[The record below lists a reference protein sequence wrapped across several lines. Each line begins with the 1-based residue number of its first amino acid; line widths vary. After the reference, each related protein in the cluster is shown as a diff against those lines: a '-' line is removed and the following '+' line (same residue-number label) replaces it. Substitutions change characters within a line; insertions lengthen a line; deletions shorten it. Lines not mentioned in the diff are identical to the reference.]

1 MTDSF
6 RQETQGQSEK
16 VVLISSAETSISTI
30 CLPVS
35 MMTDSFRQ
43 ETLGQSER
51 VVFDVLCGDFNI
63 DNLSPGK
70 YGDR

>member
-1 MTDSF
+1 MQMVIPLPGDKPIVEKQLDSLL
-6 RQETQGQSEK
+6 EW
-16 VVLISSAETSISTI
+16 
-30 CLPVS
+30 
-35 MMTDSFRQ
+35 TDSFRQ